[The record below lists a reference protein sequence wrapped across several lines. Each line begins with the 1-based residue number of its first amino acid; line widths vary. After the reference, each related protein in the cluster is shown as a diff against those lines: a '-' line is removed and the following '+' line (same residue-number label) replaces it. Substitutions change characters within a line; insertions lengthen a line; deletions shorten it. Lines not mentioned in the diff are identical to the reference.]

1 MFSHQKWLCD
11 ISWAHQ
17 NWRFH
22 LHLWQWDHVSLR
34 HAYWVGW
41 RSLETPQHQHFAFCI
56 LWTARIPL
64 KGETL
69 FRGTACSFRGMSK
82 SSFSKLSLASAK
94 SWKLQNLT
102 GFGVQ
107 FVNRHLPSYHI
118 LSHVFCWFPVFLLCP
133 FWWELFIGLMGHPEW
148 FQQKSNQRLS
158 NSSIWQSA
166 YIYMLSV
173 TFGFQIARRS
183 GLGWHL
189 RLWAAAANHSRSSAR
204 FLTDL
209 TQHFAAAWHG
219 NVSKRSKPKPRY
231 PSEHKDN
238 PNTW

>member
-133 FWWELFIGLMGHPEW
+133 FWWELFIGHMGHPEW

-158 NSSIWQSA
+158 NSSIWLSA

-173 TFGFQIARRS
+173 TFGFQIAKEI
-183 GLGWHL
+183 GLGVTPPAL
-189 RLWAAAANHSRSSAR
+189 SSC
-204 FLTDL
+204 
-209 TQHFAAAWHG
+209 G
-219 NVSKRSKPKPRY
+219 
-231 PSEHKDN
+231 
-238 PNTW
+238 